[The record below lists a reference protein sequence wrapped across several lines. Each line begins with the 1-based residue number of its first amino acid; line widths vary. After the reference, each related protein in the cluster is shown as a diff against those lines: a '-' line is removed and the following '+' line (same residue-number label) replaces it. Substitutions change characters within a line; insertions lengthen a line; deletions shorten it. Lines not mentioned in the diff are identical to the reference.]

1 MDEERIA
8 VYLAIGARESLGGMQ
23 FDFGPI
29 ADALAERGRVILR
42 RAYADWSMFDEDRRM
57 LTRHHVELIEIPQ
70 RMGASRKNAA
80 DIKLVV
86 DAIEQAYERAYV
98 TTFVIC
104 TGDSDFTP
112 LVYKLRELNKRVI
125 GG

>member
-8 VYLAIGARESLGGMQ
+8 VFLDYENLAIGARDSLGGMQ

-42 RAYADWSMFDEDRRM
+42 RAYADWSMFDEDRRN

-98 TTFVIC
+98 TTVSSSAPVTLTSRHSSTSC
-104 TGDSDFTP
+104 GS
-112 LVYKLRELNKRVI
+112 
-125 GG
+125 